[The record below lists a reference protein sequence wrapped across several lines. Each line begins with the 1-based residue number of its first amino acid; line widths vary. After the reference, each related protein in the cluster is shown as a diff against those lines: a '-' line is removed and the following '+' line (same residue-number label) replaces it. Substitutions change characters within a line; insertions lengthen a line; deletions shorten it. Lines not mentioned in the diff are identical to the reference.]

1 MEYHD
6 LTTSENNMKTK
17 TQMQYI
23 VLGLFGIIIITL
35 LFLFSN
41 DSTTK
46 NEGIKNNSIEGQV
59 PGEFQ

>member
-1 MEYHD
+1 
-6 LTTSENNMKTK
+6 MKTK

-46 NEGIKNNSIEGQV
+46 NEGIENNSIEGQV